1 MSLPFCFNSLQFLIK
16 GLSEEIF
23 IHSYFIFRKMKRHW
37 QEGRRVMLEKCRDFI
52 RITTKSIFKLCRM
65 LLINMT
71 GWFSERIDVL
81 LITFLMVGS
90 SALYLFDIKFMFLT
104 QCPTYKSISNCFCP
118 IWGFEGCKSDW
129 GYWNVWWGE
138 TECILHLTSEW
149 YQVIGTFW
157 KEYFFC
163 PRTLMCCG
171 CIYIYGCSNYF
182 LFSLLLW

>member
-1 MSLPFCFNSLQFLIK
+1 MSLHFGFNSLQFLIK
-16 GLSEEIF
+16 GLYEEIF
-23 IHSYFIFRKMKRHW
+23 IHSYFIFRKMKWHW

-90 SALYLFDIKFMFLT
+90 SALYLFDIKFTFLT

-129 GYWNVWWGE
+129 SCWNVWWGE
-138 TECILHLTSEW
+138 TECMLHLLNDMKLLWLSEKNTFLVQEPSCAVVAFI
-149 YQVIGTFW
+149 YMDVVII
-157 KEYFFC
+157 FF
-163 PRTLMCCG
+163 
-171 CIYIYGCSNYF
+171 
-182 LFSLLLW
+182 FSLLLW